1 MIDLK
6 QASINVIKTNQAESG
21 AYVAS
26 PTFSQY
32 GYSWLRDGMW
42 IAYSMDCVGEHASAT
57 AFHRWVAKTL
67 LRYETQVALVID
79 KIDQGI
85 ELTEADYLPTR
96 FTVDSDLGEEDWPN
110 FQLDGYGAWLWGA
123 VDHCTHHNPQLWAEI
138 RPAIVLT
145 VSYLTALWQ
154 SPNYDCWEEF
164 RTEIHIAT
172 LGALYG
178 GLQAVM
184 HYDNTIV
191 SPDIVDNIKQYI
203 LKNGVADD
211 GHFMKF
217 IDNANVDSSLLWLAV
232 PFGVFDVNDN
242 HFQKTLAKIENDI
255 QSSDG
260 GVYRYQKDTYFG
272 GGEWLL
278 LTCWLAWVYLKLDR
292 VADAHRLITWVE
304 AQATANGD
312 MPEQVANNLLDASYY
327 QGWVDQ
333 WGESACPLLWS
344 HAMYLIVVTAME
356 NKAI

>member
-6 QASINVIKTNQAESG
+6 QASINVIKANQTASG

-32 GYSWLRDGMW
+32 GYSWLRDGTW
-42 IAYSMDCVGEHASAT
+42 IAYSMDCIGEHSSAT

-67 LRYETQVALVID
+67 HRYETQVADLIRKVEQNITLV
-79 KIDQGI
+79 
-85 ELTEADYLPTR
+85 EADYLPTR
-96 FTVDSDLGEEDWPN
+96 FTVDSDLGQEDWPN

-123 VDHCTHHNPQLWAEI
+123 VEHCTHHNPQLWEEI
-138 RPAIVLT
+138 CPAIEIT
-145 VSYLTALWQ
+145 VSYLNTLWQ

-164 RTEIHIAT
+164 RDEIHIAT
-172 LGALYG
+172 LGALHG
-178 GLQAVM
+178 GLQAVAD
-184 HYDNTIV
+184 YDNKLVPTGLL
-191 SPDIVDNIKQYI
+191 DDIKQYI
-203 LKNGVADD
+203 LKNGVAES

-217 IDNANVDSSLLWLAV
+217 LGNPNVDSSLLWLAV
-232 PFGVFDVNDN
+232 PFGVVDVNDE
-242 HFQKTLAKIENDI
+242 HFQKTLEKIEQDI
-255 QSSDG
+255 QSPDG

-278 LTCWLAWVYLKLDR
+278 LTCWLAWVYLKQERL
-292 VADAHRLITWVE
+292 ADAQALITWVE
-304 AQATANGD
+304 SQAKSNGD

-333 WGESACPLLWS
+333 WGESASPLLWS

-356 NKAI
+356 KY

>member
-1 MIDLK
+1 MTDLK
-6 QASINVIKTNQAESG
+6 QASIHVIKANQAESG

-67 LRYETQVALVID
+67 MRYETQVTSLIGKVNQKVKLA
-79 KIDQGI
+79 
-85 ELTEADYLPTR
+85 ESDYLPTR
-96 FTVDSDLGEEDWPN
+96 FTLDSDLGAEDWPN

-123 VDHCTHHNPQLWAEI
+123 VEHCKHHNTSLWTEI

-145 VSYLTALWQ
+145 VKYLSALWQ

-164 RTEIHIAT
+164 RDKIHIAT

-178 GLQAVM
+178 GINAVA
-184 HYDNTIV
+184 HFDNEIV
-191 SPDIVDNIKQYI
+191 PPDLVANIRHYI
-203 LKNGVADD
+203 LKNGVSDE
-211 GHFMKF
+211 GHFIKF
-217 IDNANVDSSLLWLAV
+217 IGNPNVDASLLWVAV
-232 PFGVFDVNDN
+232 PFDVVDVNNN
-242 HFQKTLAKIENDI
+242 HFQNTVEKIEQDI
-255 QSSDG
+255 QSPTG

-278 LTCWLAWVYLKLDR
+278 LTCWLAWVYLELDR
-292 VADAHRLITWVE
+292 VADAQQLIKWVE
-304 AQATANGD
+304 SQANPNGD
-312 MPEQVANNLLDASYY
+312 MPEQVAHHLLDESYY

-356 NKAI
+356 KKVK